1 MVAYN
6 FKLRVQDMYEKC
18 ETRDDAEPVLKSLI
32 EDLRNTFSIYLKWS
46 LPKTLKRNFNEIL
59 NYFDSKRTNAILEG
73 FNSVISIIKNR
84 ARGFR
89 NMENFK
95 NMIYFCLGQ
104 LGFPKA
110 LIMA

>member
-104 LGFPKA
+104 LDFPKA